1 MLFTNMYSNTIS
13 FCRASLNN
21 VCLGFYT
28 MLKFN
33 CTIENIIL
41 EEEKTML
48 QGEQDGNKCI
58 QTSQRTLADLNNVC
72 LGFYTMLKFNCT
84 IENIIL
90 EEEKTMLQGEQDG
103 NKCIQTA
110 QRTLADLNKTMQLIS
125 SQLTSEESSAACNKF
140 EKLFDSLEKSKGTME
155 EAINAARQGK
165 EYYKK
170 SKDVSFEIIRKQDK
184 QQAYKIPLTGEY
196 PCGLCH
202 FKSRDETT
210 VEKHIREYHRAA
222 TKQVKQVRVN
232 FCLHFV
238 TSSKLTSFFSELAQE
253 LVKIKDIQYSSTRS
267 GTKRSKVNGRR
278 SKSQG
283 P

>member
-1 MLFTNMYSNTIS
+1 
-13 FCRASLNN
+13 
-21 VCLGFYT
+21 

-33 CTIENIIL
+33 CT
-41 EEEKTML
+41 T
-48 QGEQDGNKCI
+48 
-58 QTSQRTLADLNNVC
+58 
-72 LGFYTMLKFNCT
+72 
-84 IENIIL
+84 ENIIL

-110 QRTLADLNKTMQLIS
+110 QRTLADLNKTMQVIS

-140 EKLFDSLEKSKGTME
+140 EKLFNSLEKSKGTME

-184 QQAYKIPLTGEY
+184 QHLYKIPLTGEY

-202 FKSRDETT
+202 FKSRDQKI
-210 VEKHIREYHRAA
+210 VEKHIKEYHRAA
-222 TKQVKQVRVN
+222 AKQVRVN
-232 FCLHFV
+232 SCLHFV
-238 TSSKLTSFFSELAQE
+238 TSWKLTSFFSELAQE
-253 LVKIKDIQYSSTRS
+253 LVKIKDMQYSSTRS
-267 GTKRSKVNGRR
+267 GTKRSKANGRR